1 MMKDYYKIL
10 GIEEEASEEKIRAH
24 WIELT
29 KRYHPDLSKGSDADE
44 NIKEINEAYQVLKN
58 KSTRLE
64 YDLERTFKK
73 MGLKKAHRWKER
85 RINIRNI
92 ILPAGILV
100 FSLIVGLIVFRW
112 FHIVLSPKSE
122 GYYEIDKIL
131 EKKTASPIP
140 PVKTESKVKVE
151 KEVMPQESTKIL
163 PIPTQRVASTPP
175 PPSLPP
181 AEKESKSK
189 EEFVP
194 QLVAKQEAPIKVVQE
209 APKEIPKGIKK
220 EVIPQENTKIA
231 SALPTSS
238 LPPGEKESK
247 PKEEFVPQVVT
258 KSEAPMKVV
267 KEAPKEIPKEIPKE
281 TPREVTQITLQP
293 GEKLESK
300 AEEEKKV
307 PKEVGKVISQESA
320 QVEKPKPTVMEPQPV
335 QKKETTV
342 KAERIVSL
350 PPPPL
355 AKEEE
360 VRQFFSNY
368 MDRYG
373 RKDINGF
380 VSLFSPK
387 AIQNQKDGFEGIRNI
402 YAKFFDQSRELRYH
416 VEGMKIEIYQDSV
429 EVRARYRVD
438 QIFKK
443 RGEEKIWKGN
453 IRWVLVKGNGVL
465 RIITLDYQN
474 DKSP

>member
-1 MMKDYYKIL
+1 MKDYYKIL

-73 MGLKKAHRWKER
+73 MGLKEAHRWKER

-100 FSLIVGLIVFRW
+100 FSLIVGLVIFRW
-112 FHIVLSPKSE
+112 YRVAIPPKSE
-122 GYYEIDKIL
+122 VLYEIDRVL
-131 EKKTASPIP
+131 EKKTASQIP
-140 PVKTESKVKVE
+140 PVKTESKVQVDE
-151 KEVMPQESTKIL
+151 EVL
-163 PIPTQRVASTPP
+163 
-175 PPSLPP
+175 
-181 AEKESKSK
+181 
-189 EEFVP
+189 
-194 QLVAKQEAPIKVVQE
+194 
-209 APKEIPKGIKK
+209 KGIKK
-220 EVIPQENTKIA
+220 EVIPQEKTKIA

-247 PKEEFVPQVVT
+247 PKEEFAPQVVT

-281 TPREVTQITLQP
+281 TPKEVTQITLQP

-300 AEEEKKV
+300 TEEEKKV
-307 PKEVGKVISQESA
+307 PKEVGKVVSQESA
-320 QVEKPKPTVMEPQPV
+320 KIDKPKPTVME
-335 QKKETTV
+335 
-342 KAERIVSL
+342 S
-350 PPPPL
+350 PPPPKPETL
-355 AKEEE
+355 AKVEKRVANEEE
-360 VRQFFSNY
+360 VRQFLANY
-368 MDRYG
+368 IDRYV

-380 VSLFSPK
+380 LSLFSSK
-387 AIQNQKDGFEGIRNI
+387 AIQNGKDRLEKIREI
-402 YAKFFDQSRELRYH
+402 YVRFFDQSEELTYRLDDIKVSIGGSEAEAMVRYQ
-416 VEGMKIEIYQDSV
+416 VIQRLKN
-429 EVRARYRVD
+429 
-438 QIFKK
+438 
-443 RGEEKIWKGN
+443 RGGENLWRGN
-453 IRWVLVKGNGVL
+453 LRWVLVKEDGVL

>member
-10 GIEEEASEEKIRAH
+10 GVEEEASEEEIRAH

-29 KRYHPDLSKGSDADE
+29 KHYHPDLSKGSDADE

-100 FSLIVGLIVFRW
+100 FSLIVGLVIFRW
-112 FHIVLSPKSE
+112 YRVAIPPKSE
-122 GYYEIDKIL
+122 VLYEIDRVL

-151 KEVMPQESTKIL
+151 KEVL
-163 PIPTQRVASTPP
+163 
-175 PPSLPP
+175 
-181 AEKESKSK
+181 
-189 EEFVP
+189 
-194 QLVAKQEAPIKVVQE
+194 
-209 APKEIPKGIKK
+209 KGIKK
-220 EVIPQENTKIA
+220 EVIPQEKTKIASAPPSPSLPSAGKESKPKEEFAPQVVTKQEPPIKVVKEAPKEIPKEIRKEVPQEKTKIA

-247 PKEEFVPQVVT
+247 PKEEFAPQVVT
-258 KSEAPMKVV
+258 KQEAPIKVV

-281 TPREVTQITLQP
+281 TPKEVTQITLQP

-300 AEEEKKV
+300 TEEEKKV

-320 QVEKPKPTVMEPQPV
+320 QVEKPKPTVME
-335 QKKETTV
+335 
-342 KAERIVSL
+342 S
-350 PPPPL
+350 PPPPKPETL
-355 AKEEE
+355 AKVEKRVANEEE
-360 VRQFFSNY
+360 VRQFLANY
-368 MDRYG
+368 IDRYV
-373 RKDINGF
+373 RKDIDGF
-380 VSLFSPK
+380 IFLLSSK
-387 AIQNQKDGFEGIRNI
+387 AIQNQKDGFEEIRNI

-416 VEGMKIEIYQDSV
+416 VEGMKIEIYQNSV

-438 QIFKK
+438 QILKK
-443 RGEEKIWKGN
+443 RGEEKLWRGN
-453 IRWVLVKGNGVL
+453 IRWVLVKEDGVL

>member
-1 MMKDYYKIL
+1 
-10 GIEEEASEEKIRAH
+10 
-24 WIELT
+24 
-29 KRYHPDLSKGSDADE
+29 
-44 NIKEINEAYQVLKN
+44 
-58 KSTRLE
+58 
-64 YDLERTFKK
+64 
-73 MGLKKAHRWKER
+73 
-85 RINIRNI
+85 
-92 ILPAGILV
+92 
-100 FSLIVGLIVFRW
+100 
-112 FHIVLSPKSE
+112 
-122 GYYEIDKIL
+122 
-131 EKKTASPIP
+131 
-140 PVKTESKVKVE
+140 
-151 KEVMPQESTKIL
+151 
-163 PIPTQRVASTPP
+163 
-175 PPSLPP
+175 
-181 AEKESKSK
+181 
-189 EEFVP
+189 
-194 QLVAKQEAPIKVVQE
+194 
-209 APKEIPKGIKK
+209 
-220 EVIPQENTKIA
+220 
-231 SALPTSS
+231 
-238 LPPGEKESK
+238 
-247 PKEEFVPQVVT
+247 
-258 KSEAPMKVV
+258 MKVV